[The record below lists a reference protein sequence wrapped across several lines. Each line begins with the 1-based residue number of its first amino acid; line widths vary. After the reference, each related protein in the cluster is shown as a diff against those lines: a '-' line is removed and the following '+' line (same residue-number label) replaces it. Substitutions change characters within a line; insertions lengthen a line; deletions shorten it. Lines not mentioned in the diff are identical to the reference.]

1 MEYNTVYN
9 IGDEVWFMHENRAC
23 VGKINQVYYSKYVSP
38 VDGNVSVT
46 EKYHVGNIS
55 ELLDE
60 ERFFESKEDLL
71 ASL

>member
-9 IGDEVWFMHENRAC
+9 IGDEVWFMYDNKAC
-23 VGKINQVYYSKYVSP
+23 VGKINHICYSRFFSP
-38 VDGNVSVT
+38 SEHKVCTT
-46 EKYHVGNIS
+46 EKYRVMGVP
-55 ELLDE
+55 ELFDE